1 MGHNPSYAWR
11 SIWNAMEIVHE
22 GSRWRVGDGI
32 SINIWE
38 DRWLPTP
45 STFKVITP
53 QVDIGDTPQVPSLI
67 DPITRRW
74 RLERLHQFFLPMD
87 ITAIMS
93 IPLGHIPTE
102 DKRVWVGN
110 NNGILTVKSAY
121 HIALNLQ
128 SSTTQEESST
138 GDPYR
143 SLWKTIW
150 RMKLP
155 SKICIFAWRTCKQDQ
170 PTMEILQRRGLNVN
184 LSCPR
189 CNEGAKSI
197 SHAIWECSK
206 IREIWRLG
214 DFLDILLA

>member
-11 SIWNAMEIVHE
+11 SIWNAMEIVRE
-22 GSRWRVGDGI
+22 GSRWTVGDGI

-93 IPLGHIPTE
+93 IPPDI
-102 DKRVWVGN
+102 
-110 NNGILTVKSAY
+110 Y
-121 HIALNLQ
+121 
-128 SSTTQEESST
+128 
-138 GDPYR
+138 
-143 SLWKTIW
+143 
-150 RMKLP
+150 
-155 SKICIFAWRTCKQDQ
+155 
-170 PTMEILQRRGLNVN
+170 QRRTKGY
-184 LSCPR
+184 
-189 CNEGAKSI
+189 G
-197 SHAIWECSK
+197 
-206 IREIWRLG
+206 
-214 DFLDILLA
+214 